1 MAKRNRITAE
11 LSQTIAES
19 APLVKMVPKQITIDG
34 SETHA
39 DIEISKLDHNPFQ
52 PRIEMDSNELSE
64 LVQSIEKNGL
74 LQPILVTSNQNG
86 KYTIL
91 AGHRRAEAFKI
102 LGKEKIPC
110 MLKNDVSRQ
119 DMAVFAIAENAVR
132 VDLNPIEFAISMRH
146 LLNEGVVESQN
157 KLAENIGFSKG
168 HVSKLMS
175 ILKLPADIIKIIKED
190 NYNIVYI
197 LSILN
202 KVAPEKIEEAYKEI
216 KSLARDEAEN
226 VLKTKYLSKGKD
238 TTVLPIFKAK
248 QTKDKIKID
257 INIAG
262 MREAKI
268 LQLNEAIKKMIA
280 DFE

>member
-132 VDLNPIEFAISMRH
+132 VDLNPIEFAISMQH
-146 LLNEGVVESQN
+146 LLDEGVVESQN
-157 KLAENIGFSKG
+157 KLAEHIGLSKG
-168 HVSKLMS
+168 HVSKIMG
-175 ILKLPADIIKIIKED
+175 ILKLPSNIIKMVKED

-202 KVAPEKIEEAYKEI
+202 KVAPDKIKSAYEEI
-216 KSLARDEAEN
+216 KSLGRDDAES
-226 VLKTKYLSKGKD
+226 VLKIKYLSKDKD
-238 TTVLPIFKAK
+238 TAILPIFKAK

-257 INIAG
+257 INIAS
-262 MREAKI
+262 MNEAK
-268 LQLNEAIKKMIA
+268 LVKLNDAIKKMIA
-280 DFE
+280 EFE